1 MIKAKKKY
9 GQNFLI
15 DKGVINKIIEA
26 INPKNLDQI
35 LEIGPGLGALTSQI
49 LNKVD
54 HIDVVEID
62 PDMIKILQEKLLP
75 SKITIFP
82 LNILE
87 MSNDAIGKY
96 DKVIGNLPYY
106 ISSEILLKMIK
117 TINNQKDL
125 HFMLQKEVAERISS
139 STHSKSYGRLSVMLQ
154 YFFDIELLFDIKPES
169 FSPPPKVTSS
179 FVRLIPKINHEN
191 TVKNIDSFEKLLK
204 LSFSQ
209 KRKTIKNNLKPI
221 LNDSELNMLA
231 INPQDRAEM
240 LSLSDFVRI
249 ENYIFDKIILD

>member
-9 GQNFLI
+9 GQNFLV
-15 DKGVINKIIEA
+15 DKGVIDKIIKS
-26 INPKNLDQI
+26 INPKNLEKI

-49 LNKVD
+49 LNKID

-62 PDMIKILQEKLLP
+62 PDMIKVLEEKIP
-75 SKITIFP
+75 SSKITIFP
-82 LNILE
+82 SNILE
-87 MSNDAIGKY
+87 MNNDIIGKY

-117 TINNQKDL
+117 TINNQKEL
-125 HFMLQKEVAERISS
+125 HFMLQKEVAERVAS

-154 YFFDIELLFDIKPES
+154 YFFDIELLFDIQPES

-179 FVRLIPKINHEN
+179 LVRLIPKINYAN
-191 TVKNIDSFEKLLK
+191 KVKDIDSFEELLK

-221 LNDSELNMLA
+221 LNDNDLNIID

-240 LSLSDFVRI
+240 LSLADFVRI
-249 ENYIFDKIILD
+249 ENYIFDKKILD

>member
-9 GQNFLI
+9 GQNFLV
-15 DKGVINKIIEA
+15 DKGVISKIIEA
-26 INPKNLDQI
+26 INPNNSEKI
-35 LEIGPGLGALTSQI
+35 LEIGPGLGALTLQI
-49 LNKVD
+49 LNKIE

-62 PDMIKILQEKLLP
+62 PDMIKVLQEKIP
-75 SKITIFP
+75 SSNITIFAS
-82 LNILE
+82 NILE
-87 MSNDAIGKY
+87 MNNVVIGEY

-125 HFMLQKEVAERISS
+125 HFMLQKEVAKRIAS

-154 YFFDIELLFDIKPES
+154 YFFDIELLFDIHPES

-179 FVRLIPKINHEN
+179 LVRLIPKKNYVNKVKDIN
-191 TVKNIDSFEKLLK
+191 SFEKLLK
-204 LSFSQ
+204 IAFSQ

-221 LNDSELNMLA
+221 LNDGDLNILE

-240 LSLSDFVRI
+240 LTLSDFVRI
-249 ENYIFDKIILD
+249 ENYVFDKKY

>member
-9 GQNFLI
+9 GQNFLV
-15 DKGVINKIIEA
+15 DKGVISKIIEA
-26 INPKNLDQI
+26 INPNNSEKI
-35 LEIGPGLGALTSQI
+35 LEIGPGLGALTLQI
-49 LNKVD
+49 LNKIE

-62 PDMIKILQEKLLP
+62 PDMVKALREKIP
-75 SKITIFP
+75 SSNITIFAS
-82 LNILE
+82 NILE
-87 MSNDAIGKY
+87 MNNDIIGEY

-125 HFMLQKEVAERISS
+125 HFMLQKEVAERIAS
-139 STHSKSYGRLSVMLQ
+139 STHLKSYGRLSVMLQ
-154 YFFDIELLFDIKPES
+154 YFFDIELLFDIQPES

-179 FVRLIPKINHEN
+179 LVRLIPKKNHAN
-191 TVKNIDSFEKLLK
+191 KVKNIKNFEKLLK
-204 LSFSQ
+204 IAFSQ

-221 LNDSELNMLA
+221 LNDGDLNILE

-240 LSLSDFVRI
+240 LTLSDFVRI
-249 ENYIFDKIILD
+249 ENYVFHKKILD

>member
-9 GQNFLI
+9 GQNFLV

-26 INPKNLDQI
+26 INPSNSEKI

-49 LNKVD
+49 LNKID

-62 PDMIKILQEKLLP
+62 PDMIKALQEKIP
-75 SKITIFP
+75 SSNITIFP

-87 MSNDAIGKY
+87 MSNETIAKY

-117 TINNQKDL
+117 TIKNQKDI
-125 HFMLQKEVAERISS
+125 HFMLQKEVAERIAS

-154 YFFDIELLFDIKPES
+154 YFFNIELLFDIQPEA
-169 FSPPPKVTSS
+169 FSPAPKITSS
-179 FVRLIPKINHEN
+179 LVRLIPIINHEN
-191 TVKNIDSFEKLLK
+191 KVRDINSFEKLLK
-204 LSFSQ
+204 ISFSQ

-221 LNDSELNMLA
+221 LNNDDLNILK

-249 ENYIFDKIILD
+249 ENYIFDKKIFE

>member
-179 FVRLIPKINHEN
+179 LVRLIPKINHEN

>member
-1 MIKAKKKY
+1 
-9 GQNFLI
+9 
-15 DKGVINKIIEA
+15 
-26 INPKNLDQI
+26 
-35 LEIGPGLGALTSQI
+35 
-49 LNKVD
+49 
-54 HIDVVEID
+54 
-62 PDMIKILQEKLLP
+62 
-75 SKITIFP
+75 
-82 LNILE
+82 
-87 MSNDAIGKY
+87 
-96 DKVIGNLPYY
+96 
-106 ISSEILLKMIK
+106 
-117 TINNQKDL
+117 
-125 HFMLQKEVAERISS
+125 
-139 STHSKSYGRLSVMLQ
+139 MLQ

>member
-1 MIKAKKKY
+1 MTKAKKKY
-9 GQNFLI
+9 GQNFLVDQGI
-15 DKGVINKIIEA
+15 INKIIEA
-26 INPKNLDQI
+26 INPSNTEKI
-35 LEIGPGLGALTSQI
+35 LEIGPGLGALTTQI
-49 LNKVD
+49 LNKIK

-62 PDMIKILQEKLLP
+62 PDMIKVLQGKIP
-75 SKITIFP
+75 SANITIFP
-82 LNILE
+82 LSVLE
-87 MSNDAIGKY
+87 MSNDTIAKY

-125 HFMLQKEVAERISS
+125 HFMLQKEVAERIAS

-154 YFFDIELLFDIKPES
+154 YFFNIELLFDIQPKS

-179 FVRLIPKINHEN
+179 LVRLIPKRHHANKVRDINN
-191 TVKNIDSFEKLLK
+191 FEKLLRM
-204 LSFSQ
+204 SFSQ

-221 LNDSELNMLA
+221 LNDNDLNALQ

-240 LSLSDFVRI
+240 LTLSDFVKI
-249 ENYIFDKIILD
+249 ENYVFDKKILD

>member
-9 GQNFLI
+9 GQNFLV

-26 INPKNLDQI
+26 INPNNSEKI
-35 LEIGPGLGALTSQI
+35 LEIGPGLGALTTQI
-49 LNKVD
+49 LNKID

-62 PDMIKILQEKLLP
+62 PDMIKVLQEKIP
-75 SKITIFP
+75 STKITIFSS
-82 LNILE
+82 NILE
-87 MSNDAIGKY
+87 MSNDIIGKY

-117 TINNQKDL
+117 TISNQKDL

-154 YFFDIELLFDIKPES
+154 YFFDIELLFDIQPES
-169 FSPPPKVTSS
+169 FSPPPKVISS
-179 FVRLIPKINHEN
+179 LVRLIPKINHIN
-191 TVKNIDSFEKLLK
+191 KVKNINSFEKLLK
-204 LSFSQ
+204 ISFSQ

-221 LNDSELNMLA
+221 LNDDDLNILD

-240 LSLSDFVRI
+240 LTLADFVRI
-249 ENYIFDKIILD
+249 ENYIFDKKILD

>member
-117 TINNQKDL
+117 TIDNQKDL

-179 FVRLIPKINHEN
+179 LVRLIPKINHEN

>member
-9 GQNFLI
+9 GQNFLV
-15 DKGVINKIIEA
+15 DKGVIDKIIKS
-26 INPKNLDQI
+26 INPKNLEKI

-49 LNKVD
+49 LNKID

-62 PDMIKILQEKLLP
+62 PDMIKVLEEKIP
-75 SKITIFP
+75 SSKITIFP
-82 LNILE
+82 SNILE
-87 MSNDAIGKY
+87 MNNDIIGRY

-117 TINNQKDL
+117 TINNQKEL
-125 HFMLQKEVAERISS
+125 HFMLQKEVAERVAS

-154 YFFDIELLFDIKPES
+154 YFFDIELLFDIQPES

-179 FVRLIPKINHEN
+179 LVRLIPKINYAN
-191 TVKNIDSFEKLLK
+191 KVKDIDSFEELLK

-221 LNDSELNMLA
+221 LNDNDLNIID

-240 LSLSDFVRI
+240 LSLADFVRI
-249 ENYIFDKIILD
+249 ENYIFDKKILD

>member
-1 MIKAKKKY
+1 
-9 GQNFLI
+9 
-15 DKGVINKIIEA
+15 
-26 INPKNLDQI
+26 
-35 LEIGPGLGALTSQI
+35 
-49 LNKVD
+49 
-54 HIDVVEID
+54 
-62 PDMIKILQEKLLP
+62 
-75 SKITIFP
+75 
-82 LNILE
+82 

-96 DKVIGNLPYY
+96 DKIIGNLPYY

-125 HFMLQKEVAERISS
+125 HFMLQKEVAERITS

>member
-15 DKGVINKIIEA
+15 DKGVIKKIIEA
-26 INPKNLDQI
+26 INPKNSEKI
-35 LEIGPGLGALTSQI
+35 LEIGPGLGALTTQM
-49 LNKVD
+49 LNKID

-62 PDMIKILQEKLLP
+62 PDMIKILQEKLPP

-96 DKVIGNLPYY
+96 DKIIGNLPYY

-117 TINNQKDL
+117 TIDNQKDL

-154 YFFDIELLFDIKPES
+154 YFFDIELLFDIMPGS

-179 FVRLIPKINHEN
+179 LVRLSPKINHVNE
-191 TVKNIDSFEKLLK
+191 VKSIVSFEKLLK

-221 LNDSELNMLA
+221 LNDIDLNMLA

-249 ENYIFDKIILD
+249 ENYIFDKKILD

>member
-9 GQNFLI
+9 GQNFLV
-15 DKGVINKIIEA
+15 DKDVINKIIKS
-26 INPKNLDQI
+26 INPKNLEKI

-49 LNKVD
+49 LNKID

-62 PDMIKILQEKLLP
+62 PDMIKVLEEKIP
-75 SKITIFP
+75 SSKITIFP
-82 LNILE
+82 SNILE
-87 MSNDAIGKY
+87 MNNDIIGEY

-125 HFMLQKEVAERISS
+125 HFMLQKEVAQRIAS

-154 YFFDIELLFDIKPES
+154 YFFDIELLFDIQPES

-179 FVRLIPKINHEN
+179 LVRLIPKKDHDNK
-191 TVKNIDSFEKLLK
+191 VKNIDGFEKLLK

-221 LNDSELNMLA
+221 LNDIDLNIID

-240 LSLSDFVRI
+240 LSLADFVRI
-249 ENYIFDKIILD
+249 ENYIFDKKILG